1 MAVLATP
8 LDQEHS
14 NQMHKLTFHPLG
26 NADST
31 RIDLEN
37 GAKILIDYAD
47 MRDSKDPSDKRI
59 DLPSTLRSDL
69 RKAGKDGYEV
79 VVFTHLDRDHINRAS
94 EFFEFDHAS
103 KYQGDERV
111 KMPMMWVPAAAILET
126 KNEDDA
132 RVIQAEAK
140 FRLKRGTGIRIF
152 SSPGMLDEWL
162 KEQGINPTNRAH
174 LITNAGETV
183 QGFSLDEDG
192 VEFFCH
198 SPFATRSEDGK
209 LLDRNKDS
217 IALHIT
223 FRSGGTDS
231 RALFLSD
238 LTYDVIADIV
248 RVTEWH
254 AKKDPSRTER
264 LMWDIQKISHHCS
277 YTALSDEKGKDKT
290 IPVPLVDR
298 LFRHYGQR
306 HGVIISNSKPIPT
319 DDSDVQPPHRQAASY
334 YREIASDEFREFKVT
349 MENPN
354 RTSPKPLVLKVDSLG
369 IAIEKAVLVGAGAA
383 AITSSP
389 APRAGN
395 SDE

>member
-1 MAVLATP
+1 
-8 LDQEHS
+8 
-14 NQMHKLTFHPLG
+14 MHKLTFHPLG

-47 MRDSKDPSDKRI
+47 MRDAKDASDKRI
-59 DLPSTLRSDL
+59 DLPSTLRADL
-69 RKAGKDGYEV
+69 RKAGVGSFDV
-79 VVFTHLDRDHINRAS
+79 VVFTHLDQDHINRSS

-103 KYQGDERV
+103 KYQGGQRV

-140 FRLKRGTGIRIF
+140 FRLKRGSGIRIF
-152 SSPGMLDEWL
+152 SSPGMLDDWL
-162 KEQGINPTNRAH
+162 TDQGIAPASRAH

-183 QGFSLDEDG
+183 PGFSLDDDG

-198 SPFATRSEDGK
+198 SPFATRSDEGK

-223 FRSGGTDS
+223 FRSGGTES

-254 AKKDPSRTER
+254 AKKDPSRAER
-264 LMWDIQKISHHCS
+264 LMWDVQKISHHCS
-277 YTALSDEKGKDKT
+277 YTALGAEKGNTKTTPDEK
-290 IPVPLVDR
+290 VDR
-298 LFRHYGQR
+298 LFRHYGQK
-306 HGVIISNSKPIPT
+306 HGVIVSTSKPIPT
-319 DDSDVQPPHRQAASY
+319 DDSDKQPPHRQAANY
-334 YREIASDEFREFKVT
+334 YKDVAQEEFREFKVT

-354 RTSPKPLVLKVDSLG
+354 KTSPKPLVIKIDYLG
-369 IAIEKAVLVGAGAA
+369 IAIEKAVVVGAGAA

-389 APRAGN
+389 TPRAGKA
-395 SDE
+395 DE